1 MNMLRNATLAACMS
15 ASFALLAGGGVRA
28 ETATP
33 STEKPSTEKAAVT
46 STDKMSD
53 ADKRAKAA
61 DCSKQADVKH
71 LHGSAREKFR
81 ETCKRK

>member
-1 MNMLRNATLAACMS
+1 MHLLKRFTLAACLS
-15 ASFALLAGGGVRA
+15 ASAAMMTTAGVHA
-28 ETATP
+28 ETT
-33 STEKPSTEKAAVT
+33 TDKPAMA

-61 DCSKQADVKH
+61 DCSKQADAKK

-81 ETCKRK
+81 AECKRK